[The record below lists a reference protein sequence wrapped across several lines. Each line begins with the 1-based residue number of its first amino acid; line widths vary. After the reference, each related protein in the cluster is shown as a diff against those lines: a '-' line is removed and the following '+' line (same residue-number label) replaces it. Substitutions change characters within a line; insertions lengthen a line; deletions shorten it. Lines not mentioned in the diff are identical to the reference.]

1 MLDRPSRAVA
11 GEDGWIALR
20 RAEGFVLVNEADGAR
35 WCGGAEPCRCW
46 ERGAEREERRRATVD
61 HVPAALELRPAPERA
76 HLVAEARQEGWS
88 EETTPPPTATLFLG
102 PKTASA
108 DHDRHLDRRE
118 RQRGFLPA
126 RPVDQGQDEAAVEG
140 HPQGVASGVRERAG

>member
-76 HLVAEARQEGWS
+76 HLVAEARQELLRRAQAAGLPGI
-88 EETTPPPTATLFLG
+88 EADIAADDPP
-102 PKTASA
+102 S
-108 DHDRHLDRRE
+108 RE
-118 RQRGFLPA
+118 YVFWYLSRFPRQRME
-126 RPVDQGQDEAAVEG
+126 RRNNAAPNNDIVG